1 MNKTISVNIGGRV
14 FNIEEDAYEKLNK
27 YLRTIRSYFT
37 ANDSADEIISDIE
50 LRIAEL
56 FAERTTALKQ
66 AITLNDVDEI
76 IAVMGQPED
85 YVDEGAEDTSYTFR
99 STTSRSK
106 RVFRDPDNKVIF
118 GTCSGISA
126 YFGWD
131 PIILRAIFA
140 ILFVFFGSGLLVYI
154 ILTIIIPKAKTTA
167 EKLEMRGEPVTVEN
181 ISKKVSESFED
192 VKQDIKDFGKKNNIN
207 EGTFEGFGNQV
218 GDFAKSLGNFIVRI
232 LTLLVTLIGK
242 ILGLALFVVGVGGI
256 LFLISAL
263 FGWEF
268 AFKYSSNGLYI
279 EDQLRLL
286 VEASFANPTLQTL
299 GIIGASLLVAIPIIG
314 MLLLGIRLLF
324 DYRKIPGYVAVVLIT
339 LWFIALGI
347 VASVGGRL
355 AQDFRIETEFSESV
369 ELDFPTSDTL
379 FIDVSNSHKPK
390 YKFKSGFSNGS
401 FFYSAD
407 VTFPGLDSTD
417 IVYMGKNTFT
427 IARNEVD
434 TLYRLNV
441 SRSANGSNQK
451 DAVENASGTKSN
463 ATLSGDSLLIHP
475 YFAIVKGQ
483 KLRNQGVSYT
493 LLVPVGKSVHFNE
506 GSRAVIYDV
515 PNVTNTSDREMLGKT
530 WIMTRNGL
538 VCTSHDMRPEEPE
551 EEPTEQPTT
560 NDSTF

>member
-1 MNKTISVNIGGRV
+1 
-14 FNIEEDAYEKLNK
+14 
-27 YLRTIRSYFT
+27 
-37 ANDSADEIISDIE
+37 
-50 LRIAEL
+50 
-56 FAERTTALKQ
+56 
-66 AITLNDVDEI
+66 
-76 IAVMGQPED
+76 
-85 YVDEGAEDTSYTFR
+85 
-99 STTSRSK
+99 
-106 RVFRDPDNKVIF
+106 
-118 GTCSGISA
+118 
-126 YFGWD
+126 
-131 PIILRAIFA
+131 
-140 ILFVFFGSGLLVYI
+140 
-154 ILTIIIPKAKTTA
+154 LTIIIPKAKTTA

-218 GDFAKSLGNFIVRI
+218 ADFAKSLGNFIVRI

-242 ILGLALFVVGVGGI
+242 ILGLALFVAGVGGI

-299 GIIGASLLVAIPIIG
+299 GLIGASMLVAIPIIG

-324 DYRKIPGYVAVVLIT
+324 DYRKIPGYVGVVLIT

-347 VASVGGRL
+347 AASVGGRL

-369 ELDFPTSDTL
+369 ELDFPASDTL

-401 FFYSAD
+401 FFYSGD

-538 VCTSHDMRPEEPE
+538 VCTSHDMQPEEPE

-560 NDSTF
+560 NDSSF